1 MSSSYRILIFID
13 CPFRLVR
20 KGRDTQGGPCCRLR
34 MRPVRKR
41 AQQGEGTPP
50 VSDKI
55 RITDSFGN
63 GMCILCLIAHSDNRY
78 YFFSRQRPAAAF
90 SSLGLLPCAGAETL
104 ILKNRTVYWKIYS
117 KPIEPCRTKKY
128 RSPLKGCGM
137 YKSIYFPV
145 AGGMK
150 PVPLCG
156 ICPMAFPF
164 RGRQCSIAA
173 CPLCGRQ
180 CIDYKA

>member
-20 KGRDTQGGPCCRLR
+20 KGRDTQGEPCCHLR

-41 AQQGEGTPP
+41 AQQGKGTPP

-55 RITDSFGN
+55 HKTDSCGN

-90 SSLGLLPCAGAETL
+90 SSLGIFPCAGAETL
-104 ILKNRTVYWKIYS
+104 ILKNRTVYWEIYS

-128 RSPLKGCGM
+128 RSPLKDCGM
-137 YKSIYFPV
+137 YENIYCSDLD
-145 AGGMK
+145 GMK

-156 ICPMAFPF
+156 ICSMAFPF

>member
-1 MSSSYRILIFID
+1 MLPSA
-13 CPFRLVR
+13 
-20 KGRDTQGGPCCRLR
+20 

-55 RITDSFGN
+55 RKTDFWGN

-90 SSLGLLPCAGAETL
+90 LSVGMSPCAGAETL
-104 ILKNRTVYWKIYS
+104 ILKYETVSWGINS

-128 RSPLKGCGM
+128 RNPPMRAAVCT
-137 YKSIYFPV
+137 KSIYCPV
-145 AGGMK
+145 PGGVK
-150 PVPLCG
+150 PVLLFG
-156 ICPMAFPF
+156 IWSMAFPF
-164 RGRQCSIAA
+164 RGRLCSIAA
-173 CPLCGRQ
+173 CPLCDRQ
-180 CIDYKA
+180 CIDYKV